1 MMKDQ
6 ELVLCILN
14 QIYKCPEGNYMA
26 IGEVLQDSSRHL
38 QDPFLQEMDLRV
50 WKRSGQLL
58 LLEQFDKVGVC
69 FFYYFL

>member
-6 ELVLCILN
+6 VLVLCILN

-38 QDPFLQEMDLRV
+38 HDPFLLEMDLRV
-50 WKRSGQLL
+50 WRRSGQLL
-58 LLEQFDKVGVC
+58 LLEKFDEVSVKVFC
-69 FFYYFL
+69 YFF